1 MAKRNYYKKRRRR
14 PATRLSAAKRN
25 KKTANPFRKYGIIA
39 GSKEFLHNLFTTKE
53 GWKKI
58 SIGAGIFVGLIIL
71 LFAWYAKD
79 LPSPSKINSKLSAQ
93 STQIFDRNGKL
104 LYEVHGNENRIL
116 VNWNDIPQNVKDAT
130 VAVEDK
136 NFYHEPGFDIK
147 RIAGAAFYDIIH
159 SDKGQGGSTIT
170 QQYVKNALLSNEKS
184 FSRKI
189 KEIMLSVMIEQMYSK
204 NDILKMYLNE
214 IPYGS
219 NAYGIQVA
227 AKTYFNKDAKDLDL
241 AQSATL
247 AALPNAPTYYSPYGQ
262 HKDELMKRKDMIL
275 DLMAD
280 QKYIT
285 KDQADA
291 AKKEQL
297 VFSDNPYGSITAPH
311 FVMYVKQK
319 LIDKYGENTV
329 DNGGLKVY
337 TTLDMDKQQMAE
349 GAVKKYA
356 NKNAKSYN
364 ASNESLVAE
373 DPKTGQVLAMVGSR
387 DFFDQSIDGNVNV
400 AINGRQP
407 GSSFKPYVYATLFK
421 SENWGAG
428 STIYD
433 LKTDFGGG
441 YTPENYEGNFMG
453 PQSVRSALQGSR
465 NIPAVKAIYIAGVNN
480 SIETAKSMGITTL
493 NNPSRYGLSLV
504 LGAGDV
510 TLLDHTSA
518 YGVFANGGVKHN
530 PTVFMKIEDSSGKI
544 LEEYKDTSGQRV
556 LDPQIAYIMSNI
568 LSDDAS
574 RAYVFG
580 RGSALTLPG
589 RPAAV
594 KTGTTDNFKDGWTMG
609 YTPSLVAG
617 VWAGN
622 NDGTPMK
629 WGADG
634 YYVAAPIWHDFM
646 SHALAGTPAEYF
658 QRPSGIKTVTLDA
671 ITGKKPTPAT
681 RQTRTDIFPSW
692 YQIPTGG
699 NGSEYKV
706 DATTGKLVNDS
717 CPPAQ
722 VTTITN
728 NSLTAEI
735 PASDP
740 SYSRWFAPIAAW
752 AKANGYVT
760 GGTSMP
766 TEQDICADINKPAPT
781 ISITSPANGD
791 NVASPLVINMN
802 VDAAAGIDSVTVT
815 VDNKTYLA
823 SAMVN
828 GNGYT
833 ATVPLNIGAH
843 TIYATVKDKNA
854 KSANSQT
861 ISVTAKTA
869 TTTTTTSP

>member
-14 PATRLSAAKRN
+14 PAARISKQR
-25 KKTANPFRKYGIIA
+25 KKTNPFRQYGIIA
-39 GSKEFLHNLFTTKE
+39 GTKEFFHNLFTTKA

-58 SIGAGIFVGLIIL
+58 GIGAGIFAGLIIL

-116 VNWNDIPQNVKDAT
+116 VDWNQIPDNVKNAT

-147 RIAGAAFYDIIH
+147 RILGAAFYDVIH

-170 QQYVKNALLSNEKS
+170 QQYVKNALLSNDKS

-189 KEIMLSVMIEQMYSK
+189 KELMLSVMIEQMYSK

-227 AKTYFNKDAKDLDL
+227 AKTYFNEDAKDLDL

-280 QKYIT
+280 QRYIT
-285 KDQADA
+285 QAQADA

-297 VFSDNPYGSITAPH
+297 VFSNNPYGSITAPH
-311 FVMYVKQK
+311 FVMYVKQL

-349 GAVKKYA
+349 EAVAKYA
-356 NKNAKSYN
+356 DKNAKYYN
-364 ASNESLVAE
+364 ATNESLVAE

-387 DFFDQSIDGNVNV
+387 DFFNQDIDGNVNV

-433 LKTDFGGG
+433 VKTDFGGG

-465 NIPAVKAIYIAGVNN
+465 NIPAVKAIYMAGVRN
-480 SIETAKSMGITTL
+480 SIETADSMGITTL
-493 NNPSRYGLSLV
+493 GDSSQYGLSLV
-504 LGAGDV
+504 LGAGNV

-518 YGVFANGGVKHN
+518 YGVFANGGVKHD
-530 PTVFMKIEDSSGKI
+530 PTVFLKIEDSSGKT
-544 LEEYKDTSGQRV
+544 LEEYKDNSGKRV
-556 LDPQIAYIMSNI
+556 LDPQIAYLMSNI

-580 RGSALTLPG
+580 RGGYLTLNG
-589 RPAAV
+589 RQVAA

-622 NDGTPMK
+622 SDGTAMK
-629 WGADG
+629 WGSDG
-634 YYVAAPIWHDFM
+634 YYVAAPIWHEFM
-646 SHALAGTPAEYF
+646 SKALAGTPTDYF
-658 QRPSGIKTVTLDA
+658 NRPSGIKTVTLDA
-671 ITGKKPTPAT
+671 ITGKKPTAAT
-681 RQTRTDIFPSW
+681 KQTRTDIFPSW

-699 NGSEYKV
+699 DGSSYQV
-706 DATTGKLVNDS
+706 DAATGKLVNDS

-722 VTTITN
+722 VTTLTD

-740 SYSRWFAPIAAW
+740 SYARWFAPIAAW

-760 GGTSMP
+760 GGSSVP
-766 TEQDICADINKPAPT
+766 TETDTCADINKPAPT
-781 ISITSPANGD
+781 ISITSPADGD
-791 NVASPLVINMN
+791 NVSNPLIINMN
-802 VDAAAGIDSVTVT
+802 ADAAAGIDSVTVT
-815 VDNKTYLA
+815 VDGGTTYQA
-823 SAMVN
+823 SKMAN

-833 ATVPLNIGAH
+833 ATVPLTLGSH
-843 TIYATVKDKNA
+843 TIFATVKDKNS
-854 KSANSQT
+854 KTTQSQT
-861 ISVTAKTA
+861 ISVTAKQ
-869 TTTTTTSP
+869 TTTTTLP